1 MKTFQIFVL
10 IALFMPLSLGACT
23 SAPSESNAVQSISE
37 ITTPTLQV
45 LPTEK
50 ILSLWVAP
58 YLPQDIQTDM
68 LLPENVLLTDSQ
80 QAADLWLD
88 VAGDQPLSQWVYA
101 LAAPFATVDDAI
113 TSQDLLKVWHGEIGV
128 TSSLRR
134 ILVDGNT
141 KAIFEKKWGTPSS
154 STVILTDVE
163 SLLSAAWSEDG
174 TWAIIPFDSLETRWK
189 VITVDSISPIDDD
202 FDMLNYALTVEFSLL
217 GKSDDLQNFNTQ
229 VAAMGSVFIP
239 VTNRDENK
247 ITTVVMTGV
256 TALVRGT
263 AYMMEKYGMTYPALD
278 IGDILRSADITHISN
293 EIPFTETCPN
303 PFYNSANDANLVFC
317 SKPEYIAL
325 LDAIGTDVVELTG
338 DHFRDWGADA
348 MLSTLDMYDQR
359 GWEYYGGGRNL
370 ADGQQPAL
378 FEHNGNKIAF
388 LGCNAKPEGY
398 ATAGIDYPG
407 AVHCDMDE
415 MAAQIK
421 AVKTQGYIPVVTFQH
436 IEYYAYTASPFLVQD
451 FHTVAE
457 AGAAIVSGSQAHQP
471 QAFEFY
477 HGSFLHY
484 GLGNLFFDQYGEGFA
499 QRQAFIDRYFI
510 YNGRVLS
517 TDLITIMFVDM
528 ARSRLMNSDERQQ
541 LLETIFSASGW

>member
-1 MKTFQIFVL
+1 
-10 IALFMPLSLGACT
+10 
-23 SAPSESNAVQSISE
+23 
-37 ITTPTLQV
+37 
-45 LPTEK
+45 
-50 ILSLWVAP
+50 
-58 YLPQDIQTDM
+58 
-68 LLPENVLLTDSQ
+68 
-80 QAADLWLD
+80 
-88 VAGDQPLSQWVYA
+88 
-101 LAAPFATVDDAI
+101 
-113 TSQDLLKVWHGEIGV
+113 
-128 TSSLRR
+128 
-134 ILVDGNT
+134 
-141 KAIFEKKWGTPSS
+141 
-154 STVILTDVE
+154 
-163 SLLSAAWSEDG
+163 
-174 TWAIIPFDSLETRWK
+174 
-189 VITVDSISPIDDD
+189 
-202 FDMLNYALTVEFSLL
+202 
-217 GKSDDLQNFNTQ
+217 
-229 VAAMGSVFIP
+229 
-239 VTNRDENK
+239 
-247 ITTVVMTGV
+247 MTGV

-278 IGDILRSADITHISN
+278 MGDILRSADITHISN

-436 IEYYAYTASPFLVQD
+436 IEYYAYTAVPFWYRISILSLKLVQRSS
-451 FHTVAE
+451 
-457 AGAAIVSGSQAHQP
+457 AAARHISPKLLSSIMVRFCTMDWAIC
-471 QAFEFY
+471 
-477 HGSFLHY
+477 FLTST
-484 GLGNLFFDQYGEGFA
+484 E
-499 QRQAFIDRYFI
+499 
-510 YNGRVLS
+510 RVLHNARHS
-517 TDLITIMFVDM
+517 LTVISFIMGGY
-528 ARSRLMNSDERQQ
+528 
-541 LLETIFSASGW
+541 SAPI